1 MKLENLPVEE
11 IQKIDKLSYHL
22 LCISKQRYDNDWQC
36 TFNAH
41 HYTELFYVISGHGEF
56 LVNDERF
63 DIHPDDM
70 IIINP
75 NVLHTEVKLKETPME
90 YIVVG
95 IEGLQFTNIDQG
107 VVRKDFSIHS
117 YRDHKEDI
125 LYYLNAL
132 LKEQELKRQYY
143 EMICQNQLQ
152 ILVIN
157 MLRHASSDLVV
168 VPAKKIAKEC
178 RFIEQYI
185 ANHYRENI
193 TLDLLSEKTFM
204 NKFYMVHAFKQYKG
218 ISPINYLIQLRVTKA
233 KELLAT
239 TDRSIA
245 QISDDCGFSSQSY
258 FSQVFKKETH
268 MTPNEYR
275 KIVLQ

>member
-1 MKLENLPVEE
+1 MEIENLPAEE
-11 IQKIDKLSYHL
+11 MQKIDKLSYHL

-41 HYTELFYVISGHGEF
+41 HYTELFYVINGHGQF
-56 LVNDERF
+56 LINDEMF
-63 DIHPDDM
+63 EIKEDDM

-75 NVLHTEVKLKETPME
+75 NVLHTEIKLTETPMD
-90 YIVVG
+90 YIIVG
-95 IEGLQFTNIDQG
+95 IEGLQFTSVEDN
-107 VVRKDFSIHS
+107 VTRKDFSIHS
-117 YRDHKEDI
+117 FHEYKDDI

-132 LKEQELKRQYY
+132 LKEQGEKKQYY
-143 EMICQNQLQ
+143 ELSCQYLLQ
-152 ILVIN
+152 VLVIN
-157 MLRHASSDLVV
+157 MLRHASSDLVI

-185 ANHYRENI
+185 SNHYKENI

-275 KIVLQ
+275 KLVLQ